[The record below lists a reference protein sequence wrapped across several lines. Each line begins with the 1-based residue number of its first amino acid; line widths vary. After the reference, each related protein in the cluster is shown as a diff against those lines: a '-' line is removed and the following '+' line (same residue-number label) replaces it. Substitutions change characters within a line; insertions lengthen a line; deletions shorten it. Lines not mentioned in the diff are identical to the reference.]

1 MKSRLYLLLAL
12 TLMNLA
18 SALGC
23 RPAMNRQITIKA
35 SSSSAANEPSV
46 KALELFRL
54 RGASSIGIGSLAGNF
69 FGADEWVDLDD
80 LVRLVAVILVFVS
93 RWQSFE

>member
-1 MKSRLYLLLAL
+1 M
-12 TLMNLA
+12 
-18 SALGC
+18 
-23 RPAMNRQITIKA
+23 
-35 SSSSAANEPSV
+35 